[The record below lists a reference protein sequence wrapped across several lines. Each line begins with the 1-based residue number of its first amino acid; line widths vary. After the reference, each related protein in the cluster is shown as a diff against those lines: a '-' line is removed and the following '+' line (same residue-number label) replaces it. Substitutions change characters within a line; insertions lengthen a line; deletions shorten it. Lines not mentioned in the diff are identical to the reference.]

1 MFVVID
7 FDTQILLHLLKIQKV
22 VKLFL
27 FGGLP
32 MLRTWRKEKSG
43 KSFSLS
49 KGNNSLV
56 LTEEIKNRRKIDI
69 GYIHIFS
76 LFSNHF
82 SAHFA
87 NEDLQ
92 MHKHWAAI
100 WIFIASRKQHLRVE
114 ELRLWQVFMISYFY
128 KFFHK
133 IRV

>member
-22 VKLFL
+22 AKLFL

-76 LFSNHF
+76 LFSKFRTILVHILPTRIYKCT
-82 SAHFA
+82 S
-87 NEDLQ
+87 
-92 MHKHWAAI
+92 I
-100 WIFIASRKQHLRVE
+100 GR
-114 ELRLWQVFMISYFY
+114 SYEY
-128 KFFHK
+128 SSQAESST
-133 IRV
+133 